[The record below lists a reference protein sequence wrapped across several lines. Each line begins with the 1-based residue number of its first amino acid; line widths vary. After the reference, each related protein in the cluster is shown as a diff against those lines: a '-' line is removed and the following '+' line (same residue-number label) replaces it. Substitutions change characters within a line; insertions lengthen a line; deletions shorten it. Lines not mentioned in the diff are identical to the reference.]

1 VTDPELEQ
9 LARLWR
15 RPDAA
20 EQAMFEKMARRARL
34 KARLIGYGDLFL
46 FFAIIVTMSL
56 VVIRHRSATGI
67 ALGLLILAAV
77 AALNRQRRI
86 YRQASWRIDTSR
98 TDAFLDSAIGSARA
112 RMRTV
117 MLGLHLTLPFMCLT
131 IIFLMSMGGHI
142 TRETGLSHVPQ
153 WVLSPRGTAIVLMFV
168 LMTVLSVVLRYRIGK
183 EIERLERLKRSYEE
197 EDERDG
203 EG

>member
-1 VTDPELEQ
+1 MTDPELEQ

-46 FFAIIVTMSL
+46 FFAIMATMSL
-56 VVIRHRSATGI
+56 VVMRHRSATGI

-77 AALNRQRRI
+77 AVLNWQRRI
-86 YRQASWRIDTSR
+86 YRQASRRIDTSR
-98 TDAFLDSAIGSARA
+98 TDAFLDSAIASARA
-112 RMRTV
+112 RLRTV
-117 MLGLHLTLPFMCLT
+117 MLGLHLAFPFMCLT

-142 TRETGLSHVPQ
+142 TPETGLSHVPQ
-153 WVLSPRGTAIVLMFV
+153 WVLSRRGMAIVFMFALV
-168 LMTVLSVVLRYRIGK
+168 AALSVVLRHRIGR
-183 EIERLERLKRSYEE
+183 EIDRLARLKRSYEE